1 MGGGR
6 AGRLTGGLPQET
18 VTEGSLKAGAEK
30 DFEIYSK
37 LGGARRGRQ
46 GRSFQMGKLFGTDGI
61 RGIVGENLT
70 AELAYRVGQ
79 AVTMV
84 LTEEKGAPPLIT
96 IGMDTRISSDMLEG
110 AMIAGITSVGGDVMP
125 LGTIP
130 TPAVAYLT
138 IKVEADA
145 GVVISAS
152 HNPFEHNGIK
162 VFNGQG
168 YKLPDALED
177 RVEAKILSDEP
188 MPIKKGGEIGKRIHG
203 MKNLKYEYI
212 KHLAGTVQS
221 GLGGLRVL
229 IDCANGAA
237 AATAPDL
244 FAGFDIEADFIHRKP
259 NGVNINL
266 KCGSTHL
273 KSLAAMVT
281 AGEYDLGIAFDG
293 DADRCLMIDETG
305 QVVDGDKTMAVCG
318 LYMRDQGLL
327 TGRTIVGTV
336 MSNLGLHEFCNKNNI
351 RLVCTPVGDRNVLE
365 KMLEFGYRI
374 GGEQSGHTIFTDY
387 ATTGDGQLTA
397 LQFLQILQ
405 RSGKTASQL
414 AAICPSYPQTLVNV
428 DLPNQPGLKEGIMA
442 SEALGEAVRR
452 EEEALGGDG
461 RVLVRPSGTEPLIRV
476 MVEAKTAQQADACAR
491 RLADLV
497 KTLKI

>member
-1 MGGGR
+1 
-6 AGRLTGGLPQET
+6 
-18 VTEGSLKAGAEK
+18 
-30 DFEIYSK
+30 
-37 LGGARRGRQ
+37 
-46 GRSFQMGKLFGTDGI
+46 MGKFFGTDGI

-84 LTEEKGAPPLIT
+84 LFEEKGEMPLIT
-96 IGMDTRISSDMLEG
+96 IGMDTRVSSDMLEG
-110 AMIAGITSVGGDVMP
+110 ALVSGITSVGGSVMP
-125 LGTIP
+125 LGTVP

-138 IKVEADA
+138 IQVEADA
-145 GVVISAS
+145 GIVISAS

-168 YKLPDALED
+168 YKLSDELEE

-188 MPIKKGGEIGKRIHG
+188 MPIKKGAEIGKRIHG
-203 MKNLKYEYI
+203 MKKLKYEYI
-212 KHLAGTVQS
+212 KHLQS
-221 GLGGLRVL
+221 TISDDLGGLRVL

-259 NGVNINL
+259 TGININDR
-266 KCGSTHL
+266 CGSTHL

-293 DADRCLMIDETG
+293 DADRCLMIDEKG
-305 QVVDGDKTMAVCG
+305 EVIDGDKVMAVCG
-318 LYMRDQGLL
+318 LDMQREGTL
-327 TGRTIVGTV
+327 TGRAIVGTV

-351 RLVCTPVGDRNVLE
+351 RLICTSVGDRNVLE
-365 KMLEFGYRI
+365 KMLEKGYRI
-374 GGEQSGHTIFTDY
+374 GGEQSGHTIFIDY

-397 LQFLQILQ
+397 LQFLQILK
-405 RSGKTASQL
+405 RSGKKASEL
-414 AAICPSYPQTLVNV
+414 VSICPSYPQTLVNV
-428 DLPNQPGLKEGIMA
+428 KLANEPGLKEAVMGSDTLWA
-442 SEALGEAVRR
+442 AVRK
-452 EEEALGGDG
+452 EEEMLGGEG
-461 RVLVRPSGTEPLIRV
+461 RVLVRASGTEPLIRV
-476 MVEAKTAQQADACAR
+476 MVEAKTQEICDDCAN

-497 KTLKI
+497 RELKV